1 MQQHHL
7 RRLLRL
13 AKKTGDAIVIAD
25 SEGGEPMVLMS
36 LDRYE
41 TMLDLCLTN
50 EEEAEEYE
58 EIDEENTSLRNEE
71 YSAPPVLED
80 VFEPA
85 PHKQPLQRVE
95 KPLPQ
100 AQKTRQ
106 ELPDYGG
113 EERFYLEPLE

>member
-1 MQQHHL
+1 MQQKHL
-7 RRLLRL
+7 QRLLKL

-58 EIDEENTSLRNEE
+58 EILDEMEDDLDEEYTR
-71 YSAPPVLED
+71 PPVLED

-85 PHKQPLQRVE
+85 PSMESTKQPSAI
-95 KPLPQ
+95 P
-100 AQKTRQ
+100 QKTTH
-106 ELPDYGG
+106 ETTDYGG